1 MMENIDEK
9 ERKPF
14 GKRIWALRAV
24 VVLVFLALGF
34 NLWRLQISRAAYYE
48 TKAKGNAMRLVTVS
62 ATRGDI
68 TDKNGKIMVTSVP
81 KFALTLDWLDLQQ
94 AKNYNWKDVVR
105 RLATYVKPYW
115 PNPAQTEE
123 LITEDILVMIQNH
136 QWERYRP
143 LIILKDISPTLQA
156 VVAEHQDE
164 LPGVGVEAMP
174 QRIYPQN
181 TLAGQLL
188 GYVREISE
196 TEITQFNQNL
206 NQNPEALSEG
216 FEYGQGDLVGK
227 MGVEKSYDFWLRGIE
242 GKQQVEVDNNA
253 RPLSK
258 ELIKPSHPGGTVQL
272 TVDADLQRVVENTI
286 DDVLKNLHRT
296 KPDAKAGAAVVID
309 VNTGK
314 ILAMVSRPA
323 MNPNDLIGIIS
334 EETAENYFRSKSAAS
349 YNRALSGVYPPGS
362 TFKPL
367 TAVAALQSNVITPDE
382 TIYDAMS
389 SLGSAADQ
397 AQGFPEWGGNNFG
410 AVNIYRGLAK
420 SSDIYFEVVGR
431 RVFDANSEMI
441 SQIAHEFG
449 LGVLSGVD
457 LPGDAQG
464 LAPSAEWKKTFY
476 QPKYDQQRDEKLK
489 VIENKYTEKLANA
502 ADDTIRQK
510 LLDSKETEKKQVE
523 VWYKQMI
530 SQFVDWKPYDSYNNA
545 IGQGYNSYTPL
556 QLANYTA
563 TLVNGGKHFKPY
575 IVDKIID
582 PVDGTVMKENKP
594 ELLNTVSISPDNLEV
609 VKKGMSAVTSG
620 EGTAAFLFVDVP
632 EFTGGG
638 KTGTA
643 QIGSKNTILEDVYN
657 GVFVAFAPYDNPQIA
672 FAGVIEYGGHG
683 GDTAGYVAKAAFMQY
698 FGW

>member
-1 MMENIDEK
+1 MMENIDER

-14 GKRIWALRAV
+14 GKRIWALRV
-24 VVLVFLALGF
+24 VVILVFLVLSF
-34 NLWRLQISRAAYYE
+34 NLWRLQISGASYYE
-48 TKAKGNAMRLVTVS
+48 TKAKGNAMREVTVS

-94 AKNYNWKDVVR
+94 AKNFNWKDVVR
-105 RLATYVKPYW
+105 RLATYIKPYW

-143 LIILKDISPTLQA
+143 LIILKDISPSLQA

-188 GYVREISE
+188 GYVREISD

-206 NQNPEALSEG
+206 NQNPEALSER
-216 FEYGQGDLVGK
+216 FEYGQGDMVGK
-227 MGVEKSYDFWLRGIE
+227 DGVEKSYDYWLRGIE

-272 TVDADLQRVVENTI
+272 TVDADLQCVVENTI
-286 DDVLKNLHRT
+286 DDVLKNVQRT

-309 VNTGK
+309 VKTGK
-314 ILAMVSRPA
+314 ILAMASRPA

-334 EETAENYFRSKSAAS
+334 EETAEKYFRSEGRAA
-349 YNRALSGVYPPGS
+349 YNRALSGIYAPGS

-382 TIYDAMS
+382 TIYDSMS
-389 SLGSAADQ
+389 SLGSAWDQ
-397 AQGFPEWGGNNFG
+397 SQGVQEWGGNNFG
-410 AVNIYRGLAK
+410 SVNIYKGLAK
-420 SSDIYFEVVGR
+420 SSNIYFEVVGR

-441 SQIAHEFG
+441 NQIAHEFG

-457 LPGDAQG
+457 LPGEVQG
-464 LAPSAEWKKTFY
+464 IAPSAEWKKTYFK
-476 QPKYDQQRDEKLK
+476 PNYDKQREEKLEA
-489 VIENKYTEKLANA
+489 IENVYAEKLANA
-502 ADDTIRQK
+502 ADDKTRQK
-510 LLDSKETEKKQVE
+510 LLADKEAEKKQVQ
-523 VWYKQMI
+523 VWYNNMI
-530 SQFVDWKPYDSYNNA
+530 SQFVDWKVYDSYNNA
-545 IGQGYNSYTPL
+545 IGQGYNCYTPL
-556 QLANYTA
+556 QLANYVA
-563 TLVNGGKHFKPY
+563 TLVNGGKRFKPY
-575 IVDKIID
+575 IVDRIID

-594 ELLNTVSISPDNLEV
+594 QLLNTVSISPDNLEV

-620 EGTAAFLFVDVP
+620 DGTANFLFANVP

-643 QIGSKNTILEDVYN
+643 QIGSKNTILGEAYS

-683 GDTAGYVAKAAFMQY
+683 GETAGYVAKAAFMKY

>member
-1 MMENIDEK
+1 MMENMDEK

-24 VVLVFLALGF
+24 VILVFLALGF

-48 TKAKGNAMRLVTVS
+48 TKAKGNAMRLVTVA

-94 AKNYNWKDVVR
+94 AKNYNWKDIVGH
-105 RLATYVKPYW
+105 LATYLKPYW
-115 PNPAQTEE
+115 PNPAETEE
-123 LITEDILVMIQNH
+123 LITVDILAMIQNH

-143 LIILKDISPTLQA
+143 LVILNDISPSLQA

-174 QRIYPQN
+174 ERIYPQN

-196 TEITQFNQNL
+196 EEITQFNQN
-206 NQNPEALSEG
+206 PEAINDG
-216 FEYGQGDLVGK
+216 FEYAQGDMVGK
-227 MGVEKSYDFWLRGIE
+227 DGVEKSYDYWLRGKE
-242 GKQQVEVDNNA
+242 GVQQVEVDNNA
-253 RPLSK
+253 RPLFK
-258 ELIKPSHPGGTVQL
+258 ENIQDPRPGGTVQL
-272 TVDADLQRVVENTI
+272 TIDADLQGVVENTL
-286 DDVLKNLHRT
+286 DEVLMNVQKTHSDSKN
-296 KPDAKAGAAVVID
+296 GAAVVID

-314 ILAMVSRPA
+314 ILAMASRPA

-334 EETAENYFRSKSAAS
+334 EETAKKYFIDESAA
-349 YNRALSGVYPPGS
+349 YNKALSGLYAPGS
-362 TFKPL
+362 TIKPL
-367 TAVAALQSNVITPDE
+367 TAVAALQSNVITPEE

-389 SLGSAADQ
+389 SLGTAWDQ
-397 AQGFPEWGGNNFG
+397 SQGFPEWGGNNFG
-410 AVNIYRGLAK
+410 AVNMNRGLAK
-420 SSDIYFEVVGR
+420 SSNIYFEVVGR
-431 RVFDANSEMI
+431 RVFDANPEMI

-457 LPGDAQG
+457 LPGEVRG
-464 LAPSAEWKKTFY
+464 SAPSAEWKKATY
-476 QPKYDQQRDEKLK
+476 QPEYDRQRDEKLK
-489 VIENKYTEKLANA
+489 AIESKYAEKLANA
-502 ADDTIRQK
+502 ADDKTRQK
-510 LLDSKETEKKQVE
+510 LLASQETEKKQVE
-523 VWYKQMI
+523 DWYKQMI
-530 SQFVDWKPYDSYNNA
+530 RYEVDWRPYDSYNNA
-545 IGQGYNSYTPL
+545 IGQGYNCYTPL
-556 QLANYTA
+556 QLANYIA

-575 IVDKIID
+575 LVDKITD
-582 PVDGTVMKENKP
+582 PVEGTIMKENKP
-594 ELLNTVSISPDNLEV
+594 ELLNTVSISPDKLEV
-609 VKKGMSAVTSG
+609 VKKGMSAVTSAG
-620 EGTAAFLFVDVP
+620 GTADFLFLDVP

-643 QIGSKNTILEDVYN
+643 QIGSKNTILGESYN

-683 GDTAGYVAKAAFMQY
+683 GDTAGYVAKAAFKQY